1 MDFQNLTYTLVQLA
15 HNFGA
20 VAIVGLSWY
29 GWRNPPAAPVKLAAW
44 IALAW
49 AVQIASGAGFGA
61 TSVYYYGQFPDIH
74 GVAIVALGIKVAAA
88 LAGLVLALIF
98 IGRSSAGADTRTT
111 RVWAIE
117 TLLGSVALAAAAF
130 LRWFS

>member
-117 TLLGSVALAAAAF
+117 TLLGSAALAAAAF

>member
-20 VAIVGLSWY
+20 MAIVGLSWY

-117 TLLGSVALAAAAF
+117 TLLGSAALAAAAF